1 MGTTD
6 KTAAAHPGASK
17 MRADASV
24 IRVLL
29 ITGLSGAGKS
39 SVLKALEDIGYEAV
53 DNLPFALLPD
63 LMATVDDNPAHSE
76 NRGLAIGIDNRT
88 RAFQVE
94 RFEDRY
100 QVLKADP
107 GVFASLVFCDCEDEV
122 LRQRF
127 TETRRS
133 HPLAGDGPAIV
144 GVRRERRIMEKLR
157 DRADFVLDT
166 TDLLIGD
173 LRRIVRGN
181 FSLEQKPAINITVMS
196 FSYRRGL
203 PRESDLV
210 FDVRFL
216 ANPHYD
222 KVLRSRTGLDP
233 EVGAFIASDPACD
246 PFLEQVASL
255 LLSLLPRY
263 ENEGKA
269 YVTIAFGCTGGRHRS
284 VYMAEQL
291 SAMLDGGGY
300 TARII
305 HRELDR
311 E

>member
-1 MGTTD
+1 MGTTGNMA
-6 KTAAAHPGASK
+6 TGGPAATEK
-17 MRADASV
+17 RAGPSV
-24 IRVLL
+24 VRVLL

-63 LMATVDDNPAHSE
+63 LMATVDDNPAHAG
-76 NRGLAIGIDNRT
+76 NRGLAIGIDSRT
-88 RAFQVE
+88 RAFQVK
-94 RFEDRY
+94 RFEARH
-100 QVLKADP
+100 QTLKANP
-107 GVFASLVFCDCEDEV
+107 GVFASLVFCDCDDEV

-127 TETRRS
+127 TETRRA
-133 HPLAGDGPAIV
+133 HPLAGDGPAIA
-144 GVRRERRIMEKLR
+144 GIRRERRIMERLR
-157 DRADFVLDT
+157 DRADFVFDT
-166 TDLLIGD
+166 TDLRIGD
-173 LRRIVRGN
+173 LRRMVRGN
-181 FSLEQKPAINITVMS
+181 FSLEREPSINITVMS

-246 PFLEQVASL
+246 PFLDQVTSL
-255 LLSLLPRY
+255 LLSLLPQY

-291 SAMLDGGGY
+291 STMLDGGGY
-300 TARII
+300 SARII

>member
-1 MGTTD
+1 MGTVGDMT
-6 KTAAAHPGASK
+6 TANPGASEK
-17 MRADASV
+17 GADASA

-63 LMATVDDNPAHSE
+63 LMATVDDNPDHAA

-88 RAFQVE
+88 RAFQVK
-94 RFEDRY
+94 RFEAHY
-100 QVLKADP
+100 QTLKANP
-107 GVFASLVFCDCEDEV
+107 GVFASLVFCDCDDDV

-127 TETRRS
+127 TENRRP
-133 HPLAGDGPAIV
+133 HPLAGDRPAIA
-144 GVRRERRIMEKLR
+144 GIRRERRIMEELR
-157 DRADFVLDT
+157 DQADFVFDT

-181 FSLEQKPAINITVMS
+181 FSLEQEPAINITVMS

-246 PFLEQVASL
+246 PFLGQVTSL
-255 LLSLLPRY
+255 LLSLLPQY

-300 TARII
+300 SARII